1 MLDRVI
7 TTMRPLTVRGKGFVF
22 DYVTPHEG
30 MRHATV
36 AGSYAMRLDLAN
48 VVHRQIYMG
57 CFGSAM
63 TRWTKALLSAG
74 GTFVDVGAHAGYF
87 SLIAVDRVGRGGRVF
102 AVEPNPVVFSTLC
115 AHLSANGITHVEA
128 CNWGLAEREGSTELY
143 VPRPESLRD
152 YNATLLPR
160 PDWPVIE
167 IRLRRLDACLDEWG
181 VRRIDLMKIDVEGAE
196 PRVLAGGAAHL
207 ANGVVRHMMIEIN
220 GPRLVEAGSSPAA
233 LVDELAALG
242 FEPARVAHGRAIRV
256 DRTNVDL
263 DPTHEWDRLFVH
275 RANNEE
281 RDRMVLKG
289 GAS

>member
-7 TTMRPLTVRGKGFVF
+7 TTMRPLTVKGKGFVF

-30 MRHATV
+30 KRHATV

-57 CFGSAM
+57 CFASAM
-63 TRWTKALLSAG
+63 TRWTRALLSAG

-87 SLIAVDRVGRGGRVF
+87 SLIAADRVGRDGRVF
-102 AVEPNPVVFSTLC
+102 AVEPNPIAFSALR

-152 YNATLLPR
+152 YNATLLRR
-160 PDWPVIE
+160 PDWPAIE
-167 IRLRRLDACLDEWG
+167 IRLRRLDACVDEWD
-181 VRRIDLMKIDVEGAE
+181 VRRVDLMKIDVEGAE
-196 PRVLAGGAAHL
+196 PRVLAGGAANL

-233 LVDELAALG
+233 LVNELAALG
-242 FEPARVAHGRAIRV
+242 FEPARLVHGRAIRV
-256 DRTNVDL
+256 DRANVDL
-263 DPTHEWDRLFVH
+263 DPAREWDRLFVH
-275 RANNEE
+275 R
-281 RDRMVLKG
+281 VLKG